1 MNVRRF
7 PAGGLGA
14 LFAVKPHGP
23 WGKCRLVCIGIT
35 WRRLLAAGTARD
47 RRPRTEEL
55 NLEARQYE
63 VLGSG
68 GVEHVALR
76 ARKHYG
82 VGNWII

>member
-55 NLEARQYE
+55 NLEARQYGFG
-63 VLGSG
+63 VPG
-68 GVEHVALR
+68 GVGHVVFS
-76 ARKHYG
+76 ARIHHEA
-82 VGNWII
+82 GNCTV